1 VDELAVAFMARLPSE
16 LQQAAV
22 DGLAAELQQLI
33 GRARGE
39 VLGVELDPIAF
50 VAYVAERVALD
61 VQGRPRLRTL
71 HAGDLWVAYGCV
83 THNAAA
89 LAALEQRYVPE
100 LRSALRR
107 SFDAGLAE
115 DAELRL
121 MDKLLYARDDKMLA
135 SYAGRGGLASW
146 LRAAAIR
153 TAIDLM
159 RARREH
165 PTDLSTLAMIG
176 GADDPIFA
184 ALKQRYREE
193 FRVAFGAAAEQLTDR
208 ERALLRYRF
217 LDGLSIDEIGV
228 LYRVHRSTVARW
240 IGAIREGLFEGTR
253 AHLVDQLE
261 VSESEIDSILRL
273 IDSQLEFSIEALVR

>member
-1 VDELAVAFMARLPSE
+1 VDELAVAFVARLPGD
-16 LQQAAV
+16 LQQATVA
-22 DGLAAELQQLI
+22 GLAAELEELI

-39 VLGVELDPIAF
+39 AHGVELDPLEF
-50 VAYVAERVALD
+50 VAYVAERVAFD

-71 HAGDLWVAYGCV
+71 HAGDLWIAYGCV
-83 THNAAA
+83 TQHAPA
-89 LAALEQRYVPE
+89 LAALEKKYVPDI
-100 LRSALRR
+100 RSALRR

-121 MDKLLYARDDKMLA
+121 MDKLLYGRDDKMLA
-135 SYAGRGGLASW
+135 SYAGRGGLTSW

-165 PTDLSTLAMIG
+165 PTDLATLAMVA
-176 GADDPIFA
+176 GASDPMFA

-208 ERALLRYRF
+208 ERALLRYRY

-240 IGAIREGLFEGTR
+240 VEAIREGLFDGTR
-253 AHLVDQLE
+253 ARLVDQLD